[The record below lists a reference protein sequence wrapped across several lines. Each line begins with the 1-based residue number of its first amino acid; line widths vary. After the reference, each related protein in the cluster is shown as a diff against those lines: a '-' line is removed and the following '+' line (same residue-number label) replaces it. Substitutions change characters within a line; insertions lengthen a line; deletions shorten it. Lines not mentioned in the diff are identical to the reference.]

1 MPLPRKLAHGTAA
14 IAINDVFVQRVP
26 NAEAHRYAAAT
37 HALDLV
43 VHRNRTRHGESLSE
57 TCFDAVHDHKDVFVP
72 FDIKVRNPE

>member
-1 MPLPRKLAHGTAA
+1 MRLTGQLAHSTAA
-14 IAINDVFVQRVP
+14 IAINNAVVQRVP
-26 NAEAHRYAAAT
+26 NAEAHRYPAAA

-43 VHRNRTRHGESLSE
+43 VHRNRTRHCECLSK